1 MSNNILADRIALQD
15 VMLKYAA
22 GVDDRD
28 YELYQSCFTDDLEVL
43 GFGEHNYKDKA
54 AWLEFVWS
62 ELEKYSSTQ
71 HMLGPQLAR
80 IEGDTAY
87 TRTDLQALH
96 YFREGENERF
106 ILWATY
112 VTDMRRIGHG
122 WRIFRHR
129 LEVRGSEL
137 MPRKS

>member
-1 MSNNILADRIALQD
+1 
-15 VMLKYAA
+15 MLNYAA

-28 YELYQSCFTDDLEVL
+28 YELYQSCFTEDLEVL
-43 GFGEHNYKDKA
+43 GFGEHSYKNKA
-54 AWLEFVWS
+54 EWLAFVWS

-80 IEGDTAY
+80 IEGDIAY
-87 TRTDLQALH
+87 TRNDLQALH
-96 YFREGENERF
+96 YFREGEYERF

-112 VTDMRRIGHG
+112 FTDMRRIGHG

-129 LEVRGSEL
+129 LEIRGSEL
-137 MPRKS
+137 IPAKA